1 MPSPYR
7 SVSDPPLIGA
17 GGYEGG
23 SDRKQVERP
32 CGARGAALLG
42 LATGHVRPL
51 GGRVASVD
59 RSFGGAVARDVA
71 CLCQRSHGT
80 LTRLARPLLR
90 PFPRHLRGRL
100 HLGQGEFGGR
110 ERCLHGSVD
119 LRPRLVGVAG
129 EHAVLLALALGPA
142 IEQEPDHSACGRPA
156 RRLLRQIAGGL
167 VAAVGGRI
175 AAEIGHTRTD
185 AAADQREE
193 YEPLHAEAGT
203 PRSVSAY
210 ETEPVEPVL
219 TDGGSGGGAA
229 GSRLA
234 RDLVARDEGG

>member
-7 SVSDPPLIGA
+7 SVSGPPLIGA
-17 GGYEGG
+17 GVYEWV
-23 SDRKQVERP
+23 SDRKQVERL
-32 CGARGAALLG
+32 CRARVAALLG
-42 LATGHVRPL
+42 LATGHVGPL
-51 GGRVASVD
+51 GGRVAGVD

-71 CLCQRSHGT
+71 CLCQCSHGA

-110 ERCLHGSVD
+110 ERCLDGSVD

-142 IEQEPDHSACGRPA
+142 IEQEPDDGACGRPA
-156 RRLLRQIAGGL
+156 RRLLRQIAGAL
-167 VAAVGGRI
+167 VAAAGGRV
-175 AAEIGHTRTD
+175 AAEIGRTRTD
-185 AAADQREE
+185 TAADQREE
-193 YEPLHAEAGT
+193 HETLHAEPRT

-210 ETEPVEPVL
+210 DRRTV
-219 TDGGSGGGAA
+219 
-229 GSRLA
+229 R
-234 RDLVARDEGG
+234 